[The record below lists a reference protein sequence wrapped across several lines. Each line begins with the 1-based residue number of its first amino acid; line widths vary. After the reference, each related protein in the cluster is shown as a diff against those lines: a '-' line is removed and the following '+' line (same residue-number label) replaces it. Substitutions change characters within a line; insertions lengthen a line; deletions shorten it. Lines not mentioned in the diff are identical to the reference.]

1 MTKSTR
7 KLLLVMMFVLL
18 IVAIFAF
25 VACQRESKFK
35 LTFVVDG
42 KTNKTIYTNG
52 NEAISL
58 PNSPTKDNCSFDGW
72 YLDIGE
78 WKKPFVATSMLDEP
92 ITSDLRIYAK
102 FTPNK
107 LSGVTF
113 VDVVTTYDGTN
124 KTIAVKNL
132 PSGAKVVYNKANTYV
147 NAGKYVVTATITKE
161 NYEEL
166 QLTATLT
173 INKAVYDMSGVVFA
187 SKTVNYDGA
196 SHSIFASNLPKGV
209 SVTYENNGKTNI
221 GSYVVVAKFSGDN
234 KNYEPI
240 PNKTANLT
248 ISVISFD
255 SLLFESAKF
264 TYDGLEKTIE
274 VQGVPSGAT
283 VTYDKLNKQ
292 TNAGEYKITAII
304 NMEGYA
310 TVTLTATLTIEKA
323 VVSGLAFEDKTVTYN
338 GSQYRLAIEG
348 KLPEDISVD
357 YANNGK
363 TNVGVYTVIATFSSN
378 SANYI
383 TPDDMVATLTIKKA
397 VYDMSN
403 VSFENNTVTYDGNPH
418 VLSISGTL
426 PDGVTVSYVNNE
438 QTNANQYVATAS
450 FVGDAINYFAI
461 DDMQAILTINKATYD
476 MRGVSFLSNRFIYDG
491 TPKSIYVS
499 GNLPDGVS
507 VTYINNEKVDANT
520 YTVTAKFA
528 GDSENYNKL
537 SDWTA
542 SLIIDKATY
551 DMNSIIFGNQTFTYD
566 ATEKNAV
573 VSGTLPQGVKVVY
586 EGNGKIDVGEYL
598 VTARF
603 QGDYNN
609 YNLIEDKTATLKI
622 KQAVPYIKEVS
633 CDQTINIH
641 SNIVLIADTIVAG
654 TVALDEKQVLSVG
667 FNTYKWTF
675 TPEDTH
681 NYTKATGT
689 IGLTV
694 CALVSYYN
702 DGILYESQNV
712 VPNNSAFIPEQTPSK
727 NDANGLNYTFSHWS
741 IEENGD
747 EYAFTNVVTADLN
760 LYAVYDSEEIVYAI
774 NYYNTKGV
782 ENTNIK
788 TYTVSMEH
796 KLSNLEKEHYVFNG
810 WVDGDGHAVTEIAKG
825 TYGMLNLYANWSP
838 VEYSITYV
846 LGYRGARN
854 NAANQKTYNVEDSF
868 SLGDASYDEYH
879 AFVGWYLDKNFINEK
894 TTIYAGE
901 VGNLVLYAKW
911 NFSGTFIT
919 TAEGFKN
926 ITYNM
931 SGVYEL
937 KNDINIDFTLG
948 DSTNGFSGY
957 LNGNDHTVTGTENC
971 LIYKNNGYVGY
982 LKTNKQ
988 FCIENYGTIDVVCGE
1003 GIASY
1008 NEGHIKNSSSTG
1020 FTELYYNHY
1029 VGGIASVNEGII
1041 ENCAVHLPSDEE
1053 FKCAV
1058 NLGGIAGRSYKNAII
1073 RNCYVDGSSFITM
1086 KNRDNLYV
1094 YGIAGGSDAYAESCY
1109 VRTSFRIQGPNSWCT
1124 YNICENSF
1132 NSVRCCYVFNYKI
1145 YDSDRNYRGG
1155 DERSSCGQE
1164 INLTSANWLRSNMGW
1179 DENIWHFEDGKYAQL
1194 WFEVE

>member
-42 KTNKTIYTNG
+42 KTNETIYTNG

-173 INKAVYDMSGVVFA
+173 INKAVYDMSGVAFA

-338 GSQYRLAIEG
+338 GSQHRLAIEG
-348 KLPEDISVD
+348 KLPEDIIVNYVNNGKTNAGVYAVIATFASKSDNYIIPADMTAMLTIKKAEVSGLAFEDKTVTYNGVQRSLSLEGELPEDISVN
-357 YANNGK
+357 YVNNGK

-499 GNLPDGVS
+499 GNLPNGVS

-566 ATEKNAV
+566 ATEKMLLFQEHSRR
-573 VSGTLPQGVKVVY
+573 VSKWFMK
-586 EGNGKIDVGEYL
+586 EMEKSMSGNIWLQRDFK
-598 VTARF
+598 
-603 QGDYNN
+603 
-609 YNLIEDKTATLKI
+609 
-622 KQAVPYIKEVS
+622 
-633 CDQTINIH
+633 
-641 SNIVLIADTIVAG
+641 
-654 TVALDEKQVLSVG
+654 
-667 FNTYKWTF
+667 
-675 TPEDTH
+675 
-681 NYTKATGT
+681 
-689 IGLTV
+689 
-694 CALVSYYN
+694 
-702 DGILYESQNV
+702 GI
-712 VPNNSAFIPEQTPSK
+712 
-727 NDANGLNYTFSHWS
+727 
-741 IEENGD
+741 
-747 EYAFTNVVTADLN
+747 
-760 LYAVYDSEEIVYAI
+760 
-774 NYYNTKGV
+774 
-782 ENTNIK
+782 
-788 TYTVSMEH
+788 
-796 KLSNLEKEHYVFNG
+796 
-810 WVDGDGHAVTEIAKG
+810 
-825 TYGMLNLYANWSP
+825 
-838 VEYSITYV
+838 
-846 LGYRGARN
+846 
-854 NAANQKTYNVEDSF
+854 
-868 SLGDASYDEYH
+868 
-879 AFVGWYLDKNFINEK
+879 
-894 TTIYAGE
+894 TTI
-901 VGNLVLYAKW
+901 
-911 NFSGTFIT
+911 IT
-919 TAEGFKN
+919 
-926 ITYNM
+926 
-931 SGVYEL
+931 
-937 KNDINIDFTLG
+937 
-948 DSTNGFSGY
+948 
-957 LNGNDHTVTGTENC
+957 
-971 LIYKNNGYVGY
+971 
-982 LKTNKQ
+982 
-988 FCIENYGTIDVVCGE
+988 
-1003 GIASY
+1003 
-1008 NEGHIKNSSSTG
+1008 
-1020 FTELYYNHY
+1020 
-1029 VGGIASVNEGII
+1029 
-1041 ENCAVHLPSDEE
+1041 
-1053 FKCAV
+1053 
-1058 NLGGIAGRSYKNAII
+1058 
-1073 RNCYVDGSSFITM
+1073 
-1086 KNRDNLYV
+1086 
-1094 YGIAGGSDAYAESCY
+1094 
-1109 VRTSFRIQGPNSWCT
+1109 
-1124 YNICENSF
+1124 
-1132 NSVRCCYVFNYKI
+1132 
-1145 YDSDRNYRGG
+1145 
-1155 DERSSCGQE
+1155 
-1164 INLTSANWLRSNMGW
+1164 
-1179 DENIWHFEDGKYAQL
+1179 
-1194 WFEVE
+1194 